1 MEFLDRYLEAV
12 KKHLPWQRQDDILAE
27 LRANLESQ
35 LEEKEEALGRRMTPA
50 EAEAWV
56 KQLSPPIQV
65 AAGYQPQQYL
75 IGPAIFPTYRYVLR
89 LACSWCLIIYAIGT
103 VAKFFATAQ
112 PDSYILLG
120 AFLRIPAVLLITAAW
135 VTLIFAAIEYAVTHR
150 YIPLHS
156 MGPLS
161 CLWSPSILAQV
172 EPQADGKKPRTFMH
186 ASIEAAFGFLFLLW
200 LLLVPQ
206 HPWLMMGPGA
216 YYLDISPYQP
226 APVWMQ
232 FYWCAVAL
240 NVLQLG
246 WNVENLWRRRWQQVQ
261 PIKKIGFKFGGLVP
275 LVVLVSAHDH
285 VLVLLK
291 NAALNQA
298 DTVAKLDVINFYAY
312 RSLLVIVAIVVIQL
326 VGELVR
332 VSLSEYRKRSAAMR

>member
-1 MEFLDRYLEAV
+1 MEFLDRYLQAV

-50 EAEAWV
+50 EGEAWV

-103 VAKFFATAQ
+103 VAKFFATAE

-135 VTLIFAAIEYAVTHR
+135 VTLAFAAIEYAVTHR
-150 YIPLHS
+150 YIPLQT

-161 CLWSPSILAQV
+161 CLWSPSVLAEV

-186 ASIEAAFGFLFLLW
+186 ASIEAVFGFLFLLW

-206 HPWLMMGPGA
+206 HPWLMLGPGA
-216 YYLDISPYQP
+216 LYLDVSPYQP
-226 APVWMQ
+226 APVWIQ

-240 NVLQLG
+240 NILELG

-261 PIKKIGFKFGGLVP
+261 PIKKIVFKFGGLIP
-275 LVVLVSAHDH
+275 TLVLANAHDH

-291 NAALNQA
+291 QAAPHDA
-298 DTVAKLDVINFYAY
+298 DHAAKLHMVNFYLY
-312 RSLLVIVAIVVIQL
+312 RSLLVIIAIVIIQL
-326 VGELVR
+326 LVEMGR
-332 VSLSEYRKRSAAMR
+332 ASRSEYRKRSAAVR